1 MSYQEWCNVLNC
13 NSVLVTRYFWYKVEI
28 FFKGTIVDGPLRK
41 TKYYDISIKFQGR
54 ESPYVWLFTCC
65 KTKSKKIFLCKNI
78 CAFYKIYIICWI
90 KCFYT
95 EKTFYWKKLFFYREK
110 YIWNVKTIYLIWEI
124 YFCTENFCV
133 TNKVGKSF
141 FSSQKIYLLKLRGEL
156 NNLVRKVLEAPNLWH
171 SLN

>member
-13 NSVLVTRYFWYKVEI
+13 NSVLVARYFWYKVEI
-28 FFKGTIVDGPLRK
+28 FFQRNYSGWSIEKNKILW
-41 TKYYDISIKFQGR
+41 YIKFQER

-124 YFCTENFCV
+124 YFYTENFCV

-141 FSSQKIYLLKLRGEL
+141 FFHHKKYIC
-156 NNLVRKVLEAPNLWH
+156 
-171 SLN
+171 